1 MAGRVAGGVAGGTK
15 PSDKT
20 GALSSPPPRET
31 TVSEQKALP
40 TLWDF
45 LKCCNH
51 FKHVL
56 FSDF

>member
-1 MAGRVAGGVAGGTK
+1 MAGSVAGSVAGGTK

-31 TVSEQKALP
+31 PVSEQKALP

-45 LKCCNH
+45 LNYCNH
-51 FKHVL
+51 FKHFL
-56 FSDF
+56 FSNF